1 MHANP
6 DKVLLFA
13 TNHLESKLEAQPPWH
28 S

>member
-13 TNHLESKLEAQPPWH
+13 TNHLESKLEAQPP
-28 S
+28 